1 MTEYLNRYRELTIKL
16 DREQRT
22 LTELHS
28 MVNQIQ
34 KEYQENQ
41 NNIEYLNNDIKELED
56 SITLIINN
64 KLGKVK
70 QRIIV
75 FSVILFITVLGT
87 ISAASNFNFNI
98 IFSTS
103 IYSIIGCYFFNIN
116 IYSLLEKSYRK
127 KNKKIIAMQE
137 LINDKNIELNH
148 CKEEC
153 VNLIEKRRIAVINSS
168 NQERKVERVEN
179 LINSIKIDF
188 ATPIF
193 NRELNIPET
202 EKDLVRIKKKQ
213 N

>member
-1 MTEYLNRYRELTIKL
+1 MIEYLNRYIELTNKL
-16 DREQRT
+16 DREKRT
-22 LTELHS
+22 LTELYS

-64 KLGKVK
+64 KLDKVK
-70 QRIIV
+70 QRTII
-75 FSVILFITVLGT
+75 FSIMLFITVLGT
-87 ISAASNFNFNI
+87 ISTASNFNFNI

-127 KNKKIIAMQE
+127 NNKKIIAMKE
-137 LINDKNIELNH
+137 LINDKKIELNQ
-148 CKEEC
+148 CKEERE
-153 VNLIEKRRIAVINSS
+153 NLIEERRIAVINSS
-168 NQERKVERVEN
+168 NQERKVEQIEN
-179 LINSIKIDF
+179 LINSIKIDY

-193 NRELNIPET
+193 NRELNIT
-202 EKDLVRIKKKQ
+202 EKDLVRIKKI
-213 N
+213 